1 MTTNLLTVQQ
11 TDRTRAVLQKLSE
24 VSPEKRDAA
33 LMMCDFFLNGMNAQE
48 RLIEQSC
55 TPTGERRE
63 GA

>member
-1 MTTNLLTVQQ
+1 MTTNLLTAKQ

-48 RLIEQSC
+48 RIAEQ
-55 TPTGERRE
+55 TRTGERRD
-63 GA
+63 GM